1 MHKYSSPLYLVFHIL
16 LHTLTQAIM
25 DTYVTLESQVE
36 LVKAIVLCSS
46 RYGKY
51 QSISTPL
58 SNHSKPFNQHVQG
71 VKTWTLV
78 GNYTAPTENYK
89 QWFLTIHPDD
99 MKKKHR
105 PLSWYVFINHEKSH
119 TTTQISSLQHNRY
132 NQAMKKYKSMFTLH
146 IS

>member
-1 MHKYSSPLYLVFHIL
+1 M
-16 LHTLTQAIM
+16 
-25 DTYVTLESQVE
+25 LEPQVE
-36 LVKAIVLCSS
+36 LVEEIVFRSS

-105 PLSWYVFINHEKSH
+105 PLSWYVYSSV
-119 TTTQISSLQHNRY
+119 ISSLQHLHLITPT
-132 NQAMKKYKSMFTLH
+132 QQVQPSHEEVQKYVY
-146 IS
+146 ISHSNKQHQQQQQQ